1 MAAHLAFNTL
11 LTAVAAAM
19 VLVACDRDDNSTGG
33 QRLNSDIA
41 STESRAE
48 ETRVELKQ
56 GGAEA
61 SVALRAG
68 VEKSAPLKYAM
79 PTRLP
84 H

>member
-19 VLVACDRDDNSTGG
+19 VLLACDRDDNSTGG
-33 QRLNSDIA
+33 QKLNSGIA
-41 STESRAE
+41 NTEQRAE

-56 GGAEA
+56 GGTEA
-61 SVALRAG
+61 STALRAG
-68 VEKSAPLKYAM
+68 IEKATPPKNAM
-79 PTRLP
+79 PSRLP